1 MLCSSVEYAVG
12 EIYEYSPPSM
22 PNCMLLIAQCIMLRV
37 LNEAKHDTNLCS
49 VAFLL
54 APFTFLFF
62 TFFSSLIYA
71 PSPSLFYTPSPSPS
85 FILPLL
91 LSHLYSLFF
100 PFSILPLLSL
110 FYTPSPSLSSIL
122 PLLYSLSSP
131 SSPLSSP
138 PPSYSRTPQSPRV
151 GTTITKKARNSPA
164 TTEPTSIP
172 VPVTRTTL
180 SGTKRLRSVS
190 LEKLPASLTAKRPSR
205 TPTQDSTP
213 VEHPPTFRT
222 GGIEGTF
229 IAEL

>member
-1 MLCSSVEYAVG
+1 
-12 EIYEYSPPSM
+12 
-22 PNCMLLIAQCIMLRV
+22 MLRV

-54 APFTFLFF
+54 PPFTFLFF
-62 TFFSSLIYA
+62 TFFSS
-71 PSPSLFYTPSPSPS
+71 S
-85 FILPLL
+85 FILPLPL
-91 LSHLYSLFF
+91 LYSLS
-100 PFSILPLLSL
+100 FSLI
-110 FYTPSPSLSSIL
+110 YTPSSIL

-131 SSPLSSP
+131 SSPLSSL

-151 GTTITKKARNSPA
+151 GATVTKKARNSPA

-172 VPVTRTTL
+172 VPVTRMAL

-213 VEHPPTFRT
+213 VEHPPTLRT
-222 GGIEGTF
+222 GWNEGTF
-229 IAEL
+229 MAEL

>member
-1 MLCSSVEYAVG
+1 
-12 EIYEYSPPSM
+12 
-22 PNCMLLIAQCIMLRV
+22 MLRV

-54 APFTFLFF
+54 PPFTFLHF
-62 TFFSSLIYA
+62 
-71 PSPSLFYTPSPSPS
+71 
-85 FILPLL
+85 
-91 LSHLYSLFF
+91 
-100 PFSILPLLSL
+100 
-110 FYTPSPSLSSIL
+110 
-122 PLLYSLSSP
+122 LYSLSFSLIYTP
-131 SSPLSSP
+131 SSPPSSP